1 MESEKV
7 GRRLPFPVIHLP
19 ISMTR
24 HTAMTHAFG
33 KEIGGTRR
41 LNIKVT
47 ESAFWGILFVVENSI
62 GILYVG
68 F

>member
-1 MESEKV
+1 
-7 GRRLPFPVIHLP
+7 
-19 ISMTR
+19 MTR

-47 ESAFWGILFVVENSI
+47 ESAFWGILFAVENSV
-62 GILYVG
+62 GIPHAG